1 MSEVQQLVA
10 QLSLKDS
17 FSGPLGKIRKNL
29 GGFDREMG
37 SISSRAYKAG
47 QQVGTGLKR
56 GAVIAAGAIGLLAT
70 QVAAGLQSLVE
81 LEKAT
86 AQTNAVIKSTG
97 GVAGITAKQ
106 VGELAE
112 KYEALNA
119 TIGDE
124 TIRSTQNL
132 LLTFTDIR
140 KDAFEPA
147 LKAILDMNTALGGG
161 EEGLQSTA
169 IQVGK
174 ALQDPIKGITALRRV
189 GVNFSADQIKVIKR
203 LVETGKT
210 LDAQKLIIAELN
222 KEFGGSFLAQGDT
235 TAGKVAKF
243 QDSIEDLQ
251 RSLASALLPTLGKVA
266 DRLSKFLADPKVVST
281 IEGLGKSIAELF
293 NDKNLDEGGKV
304 LGSLFDTAKAAAPVV
319 KDAAVATL
327 GAVKAAV
334 SLFTSLPKEVQQL
347 AIGAFA
353 INKITGGLVTN
364 LAGGLIGSVL
374 KQLVSGVV
382 NVNGAVV
389 NVVGGAPGGVA
400 GAGAG
405 AAVGG
410 AKSRLGSVAS
420 AIGKVF
426 LVGAAVGVFAELT
439 NILGDQTKA
448 NQQQS
453 AGLSESTALYVKSAS
468 ITDMKSALAAI
479 KDTSR
484 YSLAEQLALNLNI
497 DGVRDTIIAQQRQL
511 EAAIASAESGSAT
524 AQVRAIDR
532 AESIA
537 SGKANASLQAAHS
550 AVAGIRRVE
559 AAENRTAASVSARIT
574 EAKRAQV
581 AAARRT
587 TLAIANKDLSVKVTV
602 PVRVTTNVSLRETI
616 RTQTTFKRISGF
628 IAS

>member
-17 FSGPLGKIRKNL
+17 FSGPLGKIRKQL

-47 QQVGTGLKR
+47 QQVGTGIKR
-56 GAVIAAGAIGLLAT
+56 GAVIAAGAVGLLAT
-70 QVAAGLQSLVE
+70 QVAAGLQSLIA
-81 LEKAT
+81 LEQAT

-97 GVAGITAKQ
+97 GVAGQTAKSIRD
-106 VGELAE
+106 LAE
-112 KYEALNA
+112 KYESLNA
-119 TIGDE
+119 TIDDKV
-124 TIRSTQNL
+124 IQSTENL

-147 LKAILDMNTALGGG
+147 LKAILDMNTAMGGG
-161 EEGLQSTA
+161 EAGLQSTA

-210 LDAQKLIIAELN
+210 LDAQKLILAELN

-251 RSLASALLPTLGKVA
+251 KSLASALLPTIGKVA
-266 DRLSKFLADPKVVST
+266 DRLSKFLADPKVIST
-281 IEGLGKSIAELF
+281 IEGLGKSIADLF
-293 NDKNLDEGGKV
+293 SDKNLDEGGKV

-319 KDAAVATL
+319 KDAAIATL

-382 NVNGAVV
+382 NVQGAVV
-389 NVVGGAPGGVA
+389 NVVGGPAGSVA

-405 AAVGG
+405 VKG
-410 AKSRLGSVAS
+410 KIGSVAS
-420 AIGKVF
+420 AVGKVF
-426 LVGAAVGVFAELT
+426 LVGAAAGVFAELT
-439 NILGDQTKA
+439 DVLGDQTTA
-448 NQQQS
+448 NKEQA
-453 AGLSESTALYVKSAS
+453 AGLSQQTALFIKSAS
-468 ITDMKSALAAI
+468 VEEMKASLAAL
-479 KDTSR
+479 KDTSS
-484 YSLAEQLALNLNI
+484 YSLAQQLALNLNI
-497 DGVRDTIIAQQRQL
+497 DGVRDTIIAQQAKL
-511 EAAIASAESGSAT
+511 EAGIAAAESSAAT

-537 SGKANASLQAAHS
+537 SAKSSESLRAAHA

-559 AAENRTAASVSARIT
+559 SAENRAANIVAARIA

-581 AAARRT
+581 AATRRAE
-587 TLAIANKDLSVKVTV
+587 LAIANKDLSVTLRNTV
-602 PVRVTTNVSLRETI
+602 NVSTSVSVADQI
-616 RTQTTFKRISGF
+616 RARTTFLSYGNIRSGT